1 VDKFGWQVDQLGSS
15 GQQTNLSG
23 HLLRVCWAPA
33 FALIVLACRLLFD
46 FVVSGSSS
54 PLVIMAGMPRK
65 LVVEVLAAKAL
76 MPKDGEGSSNA
87 YCVVIC
93 STCVVH
99 SFLLLCS

>member
-1 VDKFGWQVDQLGSS
+1 
-15 GQQTNLSG
+15 
-23 HLLRVCWAPA
+23 
-33 FALIVLACRLLFD
+33 
-46 FVVSGSSS
+46 
-54 PLVIMAGMPRK
+54 VIMAGVPRK

-99 SFLLLCS
+99 SFLLLCSWSLVSIWFSRFSVSARLCELEVIISGVLIS

>member
-1 VDKFGWQVDQLGSS
+1 M
-15 GQQTNLSG
+15 T
-23 HLLRVCWAPA
+23 
-33 FALIVLACRLLFD
+33 
-46 FVVSGSSS
+46 
-54 PLVIMAGMPRK
+54 GMPRK

-99 SFLLLCS
+99 LFLFLALRAWRPFGLVDFQ